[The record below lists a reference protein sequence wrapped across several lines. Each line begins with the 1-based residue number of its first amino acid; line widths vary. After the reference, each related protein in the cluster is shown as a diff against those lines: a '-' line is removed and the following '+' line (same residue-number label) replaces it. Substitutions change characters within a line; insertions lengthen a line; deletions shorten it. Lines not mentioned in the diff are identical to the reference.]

1 MKNLK
6 TDREKI
12 LNTLINKLIQVI
24 KGMHNNQNFPFGDL
38 MLNRQQVMIL
48 FFIADKQNGAL
59 VKELANFLQ
68 VTPGAITQFVDV
80 LVKYKLVKRETDMND
95 RRSTRM
101 ILSKSA
107 KNKFQKFKKNYFIS
121 ASHAFKNF
129 QTVELQ
135 QFIKLAEKIVLIK
148 K

>member
-107 KNKFQKFKKNYFIS
+107 KNKFQKFKKNY
-121 ASHAFKNF
+121 
-129 QTVELQ
+129 
-135 QFIKLAEKIVLIK
+135 
-148 K
+148 